1 MSTKVIT
8 GPVRLSYPRLFE
20 PASRDDGDKKYSV
33 LLLIPKTDKKTLRAI
48 KKAQEEALE
57 IGKNTKFNGKI
68 PKGLKYTLH
77 DGDDSDDPDQHG
89 FMTMSVSSSESY
101 PPGLVDRRGNKLL
114 DRSEIYPGVWAVV
127 SITAFAYNSN
137 GNRGITFGL
146 NHVMKWKDDE
156 SFTGSSRAEDDFADL
171 IDGDFD
177 DDEEDE
183 DDDLI

>member
-20 PASRDDGDKKYSV
+20 PVAREGSSDKKYSV
-33 LLLIPKTDKKTLRAI
+33 LLLIPKTDKKTLKAI
-48 KKAQEEALE
+48 KKAQAEALE
-57 IGKNTKFNGKI
+57 IGIQSKFGGKE

-77 DGDDSDDPDQHG
+77 DGDDSDVPEQQGH
-89 FMTMSVSSSESY
+89 MIMSVSSSESY
-101 PPGLVDRRGNKLL
+101 PPGLVDRQGNKLL

-127 SITAFAYNSN
+127 SISAFAYSNS
-137 GNRGITFGL
+137 GNKGISFGL
-146 NHVMKWKDDE
+146 NHVMKWRDDE

-171 IDGDFD
+171 IDAED
-177 DDEEDE
+177 DLDDE